1 MKKTSRII
9 IFLLAAL
16 TTLTFCFY
24 PEPGFSVGKR
34 KPRIVS
40 LAPSIT
46 ESLFA
51 MGFGDNVAGV
61 TDYDLYPEEVKRL
74 PKVKRYYDP
83 SLEKILVIKPDLVIG
98 VGTFHSDLLE
108 RLENLGIRTLSL
120 VVHERLDDIRT
131 ALERIAAELGNPEA
145 AEKTWK
151 NILKELEY
159 VKGTVEKVYRGRP
172 PSVMVVVWHDP
183 LTVAGGYNYIDDI
196 LQAIELPNAAGDLR
210 YAFPVIDREGLLVR
224 DPDVLVIASA
234 STGMTFSEKDLE
246 TVLKGLP
253 VKALKRGRIAT
264 VSADSLFHPG
274 PRVAVAAEELV
285 NVVTGVVGGFEVNE
299 KEKVFD

>member
-1 MKKTSRII
+1 MKKTNRII

-16 TTLTFCFY
+16 AIFTLCFY

-34 KPRIVS
+34 NTRIVS

-51 MGFGDNVAGV
+51 MGFGGNVAGI

-74 PKVKRYYDP
+74 QKVGGYYDP
-83 SLEKILVIKPDLVIG
+83 SLEKILVLKPDLVIG
-98 VGTFHSDLLE
+98 VETFHSDLLE

-120 VVHERLDDIRT
+120 VVHERLDDIHT

-145 AEKTWK
+145 AEKTWE
-151 NILKELEY
+151 NILKKLQD
-159 VKGTVEKVYRGRP
+159 VKGTVEKVFHGRP
-172 PSVMVVVWHDP
+172 PSVMIVVWHDP

-196 LQAIELPNAAGDLR
+196 LQVIGLPNAAGDMR
-210 YAFPVIDREGLLVR
+210 NAFPVIDREGLLVR

-253 VKALKRGRIAT
+253 VKAVERGRIAT

-274 PRVAVAAEELV
+274 PRAAVAAEELV
-285 NVVTGVVGGFEVNE
+285 YAVTSVVGGFYVNE